1 MTSRQLRRELQKE
14 LLRLQATA
22 YRTQIRQE
30 VEDLRNW
37 VSDPLGGVGDWLSM
51 AGRGSGKL
59 ARWARRLAMVLRVV
73 PIAAAWFR
81 KRAA

>member
-30 VEDLRNW
+30 VEGLRNW
-37 VSDPLGGVGDWLSM
+37 ASDPMGGLSDWLSM

-59 ARWARRLAMVLRVV
+59 ARWARRLAMVLRIV
-73 PIAAAWFR
+73 PVAAAWFR
-81 KRAA
+81 KRSA